1 MRISDWSSDVCS
13 SALNPEIDGR
23 SATPLAL
30 LFHELAT
37 NAAKYGALSLP
48 DGRVKMEVKDED
60 GQIRIDWR
68 EEGGPSTVP
77 PTGEGFG
84 SRLMQSSVAR
94 HLGATRMRGRVVGE
108 GRGSTSVSVSGG
120 DGILK

>member
-23 SATPLAL
+23 SATLLAL

-60 GQIRIDWR
+60 GQIRTAWR
-68 EEGGPSTVP
+68 EEGGTSTTP
-77 PTGEGFG
+77 PTGKGWG
-84 SRLMQSSVAR
+84 NRPLQLSTDRQLGGCLNQACR
-94 HLGATRMRGRVVGE
+94 HKGPHPRHWTP
-108 GRGSTSVSVSGG
+108 SPSHYQ
-120 DGILK
+120 

>member
-68 EEGGPSTVP
+68 EEGGPWTVRT
-77 PTGEGFG
+77 TGGGFG
-84 SRLMQSSVAR
+84 SRLMPLRAPLQLGRSMTRYWGPAGPEPGYRLPAR
-94 HLGATRMRGRVVGE
+94 SLN
-108 GRGSTSVSVSGG
+108 
-120 DGILK
+120 